1 MRRLT
6 YAIAMVASAAAL
18 LLPAAADASGT
29 VKVSIADFKIKPA
42 KSSTSAGRTTFSVK
56 NSDAMV
62 HEIVVIKTSRKAGNL
77 PMNGDQ
83 ASEKGKVGAV
93 EDIGRGQTK
102 KVTLNLKKGHYALIC
117 NIPGHYQG
125 GMFADFTVR

>member
-1 MRRLT
+1 MRRLI

-42 KSSTSAGRTTFSVK
+42 TSSTSAGKTTFVVK
-56 NSDAMV
+56 NSDSME
-62 HEIVVIKTSRKAGNL
+62 HELVVIKTTRKAGDL
-77 PMNGDQ
+77 PMDGAQ
-83 ASEKGKVGAV
+83 ASEKGKVGEV
-93 EDIGRGQTK
+93 EDIGDGQTK

-117 NIPGHYQG
+117 NIPGHYKG